1 MIEAR
6 EWYWKLKARN
16 TVAALKVNGFDAYYE
31 KTVEDVIARILSY
44 VPPDALVGLGGSV
57 TLREIR
63 VPDLL
68 RKRGNRVA
76 DHWEASRN
84 EASPE
89 EVRKIRMQHL
99 NSDVFITSTN
109 AVTED
114 GQLINVDGGGQRVA
128 AMIYGPKRVIVV
140 TGVNKIVGDI
150 DEGIWRAR
158 NVAAP
163 MNTKR
168 LNRRTPCVETGICGN
183 CDSPDRICNATTII
197 HRRPRDTEIIVILVD
212 EDLGY

>member
-6 EWYWKLKARN
+6 DWYWELKARN
-16 TVAALKVNGFDAYYE
+16 TVTALNENGFNAYYE
-31 KTVEDVIARILSY
+31 NTAEDAVTRILSY

-57 TLREIR
+57 TLREMQ

-68 RKRGNRVA
+68 RERGNRVA
-76 DHWEASRN
+76 DHWEARRSG
-84 EASPE
+84 ASPE
-89 EVRKIRMQHL
+89 EVREIRMQHL

-168 LNRRTPCVETGICGN
+168 LSRKTPCAETGVCGD

-197 HRRPRDTEIIVILVD
+197 HRRPRDTEIIVIIVNK
-212 EDLGY
+212 ELGY